1 MRLQYK
7 QEERSR
13 KEATPPS
20 CIVIESRTETV
31 QQRNKPAIAIMIRQ
45 ITPLFFLMSI
55 SVLLLAISVT
65 SFSMLPQHTRTGTNS
80 FMTTSTARFMIL
92 QDTHGNN
99 IAVGSVV
106 RISAPNLKAYQVQPK
121 AFGQFQDG
129 KFVPLSSES
138 KERSMKN
145 LVLPVGMRGVV
156 TKVYDSEGAVS
167 SNLPVQVKF
176 VPGQHV
182 EEGFDPPVPFLM
194 HFETF
199 EIDAV
204 V

>member
-1 MRLQYK
+1 
-7 QEERSR
+7 
-13 KEATPPS
+13 
-20 CIVIESRTETV
+20 
-31 QQRNKPAIAIMIRQ
+31 
-45 ITPLFFLMSI
+45 
-55 SVLLLAISVT
+55 
-65 SFSMLPQHTRTGTNS
+65 
-80 FMTTSTARFMIL
+80 
-92 QDTHGNN
+92 
-99 IAVGSVV
+99 
-106 RISAPNLKAYQVQPK
+106 
-121 AFGQFQDG
+121 
-129 KFVPLSSES
+129 
-138 KERSMKN
+138 MKN